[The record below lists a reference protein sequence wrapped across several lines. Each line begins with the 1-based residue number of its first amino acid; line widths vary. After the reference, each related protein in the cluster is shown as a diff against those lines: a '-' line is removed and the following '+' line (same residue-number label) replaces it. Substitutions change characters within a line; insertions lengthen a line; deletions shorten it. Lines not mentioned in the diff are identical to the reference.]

1 MEYIVYELMMVL
13 AIISFLWIQ
22 KGLID
27 HFLVEKWSE
36 GE

>member
-1 MEYIVYELMMVL
+1 MEYKFYELTMVL

-22 KGLID
+22 KGLIT

-36 GE
+36 E